1 MKNTRNAPSVTSLP
15 QAPHDEANHR
25 VRRYALTM
33 GIRTVCF
40 ILMVVVQPYGWWTWA
55 FGVGAAVLP
64 YIAVVFANAGSDS
77 NEVLAE
83 SPERQLEAPAV
94 AVDDSAGR
102 PTIVTIDE
110 KRDDAQ

>member
-1 MKNTRNAPSVTSLP
+1 MKHTRSIPSATSLP
-15 QAPHDEANHR
+15 QAPNDEASHR

-40 ILMVVVQPYGWWTWA
+40 VLMVVVQPYGWWTWA
-55 FGVGAAVLP
+55 FGVGAAILP

-83 SPERQLEAPAV
+83 SPELQLEAPAE
-94 AVDDSAGR
+94 AEEDAAEH
-102 PTIVTIDE
+102 PTVVTIDE

>member
-1 MKNTRNAPSVTSLP
+1 VKHTRNAPSVTSVP
-15 QAPHDEANHR
+15 QAPNDEASGR

-83 SPERQLEAPAV
+83 SPERQLPASAPADGVSDAPAV
-94 AVDDSAGR
+94 
-102 PTIVTIDE
+102 VTIDE
-110 KRDDAQ
+110 KRNDAQ

>member
-1 MKNTRNAPSVTSLP
+1 MKHTRNAPSVTSLP
-15 QAPHDEANHR
+15 QAPHDEASHR

-40 ILMVVVQPYGWWTWA
+40 VLMVLVQPYGWWTWA
-55 FGVGAAVLP
+55 FGIGAAILP

-83 SPERQLEAPAV
+83 SPERQLEAPGTAEDAPV
-94 AVDDSAGR
+94 EQPKV
-102 PTIVTIDE
+102 VTLDE
-110 KRDDAQ
+110 KRDDGQ